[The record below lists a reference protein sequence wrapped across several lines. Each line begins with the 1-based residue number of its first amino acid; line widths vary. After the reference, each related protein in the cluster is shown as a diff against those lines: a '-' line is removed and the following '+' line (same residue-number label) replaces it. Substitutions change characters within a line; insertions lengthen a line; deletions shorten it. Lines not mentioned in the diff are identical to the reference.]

1 MKKLLSIILSAVL
14 CIVSIAAVASDTDT
28 TVTLQIN
35 NPVMTVNGIEKEID
49 PGMGTVPVIINER
62 TLLPVRAVV
71 EEIGGTVG
79 WNGEKQEVTLS
90 YEQNTII
97 LTINNTTAYL
107 NGAAQTLD
115 TAPTIIN
122 DRTMLPIRFIA
133 ESFGFDVDWNNENQ
147 IVTITKTAKAAE
159 EPTEEPTEGLTEEPT
174 DVPSDNQVKESKI
187 LVVYFS
193 NTGNTENIAESI
205 VSAMGADV
213 YEIEAAEPYT
223 DEDLNYNDSSTRAT
237 VEQGDP
243 KARPEIGNLPESID
257 EYDTIYLGYPI
268 WWGQAPKIIYTF
280 LESYDFTGKTI
291 IPFCT
296 SGGSSIGS
304 SDDNLHSAASGANWV
319 DGRRFSGSASSSEIA
334 DWATEAVK

>member
-1 MKKLLSIILSAVL
+1 MKRYISIILSVIMLFMLSA
-14 CIVSIAAVASDTDT
+14 CGNSNNEPASEPAT
-28 TVTLQIN
+28 T
-35 NPVMTVNGIEKEID
+35 P
-49 PGMGTVPVIINER
+49 
-62 TLLPVRAVV
+62 
-71 EEIGGTVG
+71 
-79 WNGEKQEVTLS
+79 
-90 YEQNTII
+90 
-97 LTINNTTAYL
+97 
-107 NGAAQTLD
+107 AQTEE
-115 TAPTIIN
+115 TT
-122 DRTMLPIRFIA
+122 
-133 ESFGFDVDWNNENQ
+133 EVSSENQ
-147 IVTITKTAKAAE
+147 AE
-159 EPTEEPTEGLTEEPT
+159 EG
-174 DVPSDNQVKESKI
+174 KI
-187 LVVYFS
+187 LVAYFS

-237 VEQGDP
+237 VEQNDP

-296 SGGSSIGS
+296 SGGSGIGS

-319 DGRRFSGSASSSEIA
+319 DGRRFSGSLSSSEVS
-334 DWATEAVK
+334 DWAAEAAE

>member
-1 MKKLLSIILSAVL
+1 MKKLLSIILIAVL
-14 CIVSIAAVASDTDT
+14 CIGSIVAIASDTDT
-28 TVTLQIN
+28 TITLKIN
-35 NPVMTVNGIEKEID
+35 NPVMTINGGEKEID
-49 PGMGTVPVIINER
+49 PGMGTKPVIINDR

-79 WNGEKQEVTLS
+79 WNGEKQEVTLA
-90 YEQNTII
+90 YKQNTII

-107 NGAAQTLD
+107 NGEAQTLD

-147 IVTITKTAKAAE
+147 IVTITKTAKTVE
-159 EPTEEPTEGLTEEPT
+159 EPTEEPT
-174 DVPSDNQVKESKI
+174 DNQVKESKI

-213 YEIEAAEPYT
+213 YEIEAVEPYT

-243 KARPEIGNLPESID
+243 TARPEIGNLLESID

-296 SGGSSIGS
+296 SGSSGIGS

-334 DWATEAVK
+334 AWATEAVK

>member
-1 MKKLLSIILSAVL
+1 MLI
-14 CIVSIAAVASDTDT
+14 
-28 TVTLQIN
+28 
-35 NPVMTVNGIEKEID
+35 
-49 PGMGTVPVIINER
+49 GT
-62 TLLPVRAVV
+62 
-71 EEIGGTVG
+71 
-79 WNGEKQEVTLS
+79 
-90 YEQNTII
+90 
-97 LTINNTTAYL
+97 
-107 NGAAQTLD
+107 
-115 TAPTIIN
+115 
-122 DRTMLPIRFIA
+122 
-133 ESFGFDVDWNNENQ
+133 ESK

-159 EPTEEPTEGLTEEPT
+159 EPTEEPTEGLTEET
-174 DVPSDNQVKESKI
+174 TEISSDNQVKESKI

-237 VEQGDP
+237 VEQDDP
-243 KARPEIGNLPESID
+243 TARPAIGNLPESID

-304 SDDNLHSAASGANWV
+304 SDDNLHSAASGANWI
-319 DGRRFSGSASSSEIA
+319 DGRRFSGSASSSEVS
-334 DWATEAVK
+334 DWAAEAVK